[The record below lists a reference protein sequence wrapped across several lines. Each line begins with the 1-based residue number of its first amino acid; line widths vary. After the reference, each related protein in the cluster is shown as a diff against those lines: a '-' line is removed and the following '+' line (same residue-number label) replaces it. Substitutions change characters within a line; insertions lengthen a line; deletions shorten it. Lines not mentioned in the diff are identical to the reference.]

1 MKDLYLKFTNADEMK
16 INLIKFGFSLDEE
29 TGSLYCENVSIDFI
43 GIISQPVKPLTE
55 YQNIE
60 DIEYVVQDG
69 YHVNLR
75 IMNID
80 DFDLSILDNF
90 IVNPETPVR
99 IWA

>member
-16 INLIKFGFSLDEE
+16 INLIKFGFSLDE

-43 GIISQPVKPLTE
+43 GIISRPVKPLTE

-60 DIEYVVQDG
+60 DIEYVVQEG

-80 DFDLSILDNF
+80 DFDLSILDKF
-90 IVNPETPVR
+90 IVNPETPIR
-99 IWA
+99 MWA

>member
-1 MKDLYLKFTNADEMK
+1 MKDLYLKFANADEMK
-16 INLIKFGFSLDEE
+16 ISLIKFGFSLDKE
-29 TGSLYCENVSIDFI
+29 TGSLYCENVSIDII
-43 GIISQPVKPLTE
+43 GTISQPVKPLTE

>member
-16 INLIKFGFSLDEE
+16 INLIKIGFSLDEE

-75 IMNID
+75 IMNTD
-80 DFDLSILDNF
+80 DFDLSILDKF

-99 IWA
+99 MWA